1 MVQVPLDGDI
11 LYGEALLS
19 MQHITG
25 ENLPIRRGPGAQIP
39 AGSQCHD
46 GVLVLRVTQRAED
59 STPARISRL
68 ARDAQVGAVGNVL
81 CTYDCRF
88 AVVHSFATRVELSE
102 GALLQHLVGK
112 CMDPH
117 MSYVHRHVSN
127 TRWRERRRRSRSCGR
142 G

>member
-1 MVQVPLDGDI
+1 MAQVPLDGEI

-25 ENLPIRRGPGAQIP
+25 ENLPIRRAPGAQVP

-68 ARDAQVGAVGNVL
+68 ARDAQVSHAVKH
-81 CTYDCRF
+81 
-88 AVVHSFATRVELSE
+88 AVCA
-102 GALLQHLVGK
+102 
-112 CMDPH
+112 
-117 MSYVHRHVSN
+117 
-127 TRWRERRRRSRSCGR
+127 
-142 G
+142 